1 MTLPQRLDQFGQ
13 LVVAHVGDHALDGHL
28 PRHERGDDFEV
39 GGRLFHP
46 HYADH
51 LGAMRFPIGGQIS
64 KEAAPKAITRPTWT
78 AMAGRRR
85 HSRHRPAPA
94 RRFGM
99 SGDRSS
105 NNLKKF
111 YERYG
116 SQLYFESG
124 FMGYGRGPSL
134 FNHRQKFLKR

>member
-1 MTLPQRLDQFGQ
+1 MTLPQRLDQFVQ

-64 KEAAPKAITRPTWT
+64 KEAAPKAITRATWT

-94 RRFGM
+94 QWCGM
-99 SGDRSS
+99 SEDQT
-105 NNLKKF
+105 LKAFPNKKNF
-111 YERYG
+111 M
-116 SQLYFESG
+116 SQ
-124 FMGYGRGPSL
+124 MGP
-134 FNHRQKFLKR
+134 